1 MNRKW
6 VALGATLTAALLAVA
21 GISVAQDEDSPLHKT
36 MEKVQASNTAIVK
49 GVRNAA
55 AYKKSQA
62 DVVKA
67 SEALVKLAKE
77 AQDLGEGP
85 AKAQKKTVEEW
96 KKLNAAW
103 ITESE
108 KFAKLVAESGTDQ
121 PKAKDAYKAVSK
133 TCTACHDVFRVDE

>member
-1 MNRKW
+1 MRKW
-6 VALGATLTAALLAVA
+6 IALGATLTAALLAAA
-21 GISVAQDEDSPLHKT
+21 GISVARDEDSPLHQV
-36 MEKVQASNTAIVK
+36 MEKVQASNAAIVK

-77 AQDLGEGP
+77 SQELGDGP

-103 ITESE
+103 LAESE
-108 KFAKLVAESGTDQ
+108 KFAKLVADSGTDQ
-121 PKAKDAYKAVSK
+121 PKAKDAFKAVSK
-133 TCTACHDVFRVDE
+133 SCTSCHDVFRVEE